1 MKVIFQLIGFLV
13 VILLL
18 LTAVLFYLDSKG
30 LLSGDLGSLIHALH
44 QLYLEARDVTLAFLQ
59 RSGIADDAA
68 DLLDEGADRLRGQT
82 ATDSPTIIEMATP
95 EFVNTPLPETTTVP
109 GVIRTTV
116 PAIIETPLHGMP

>member
-1 MKVIFQLIGFLV
+1 MYKRQ
-13 VILLL
+13 
-18 LTAVLFYLDSKG
+18 
-30 LLSGDLGSLIHALH
+30 HALH

-116 PAIIETPLHGMP
+116 PAIIETPLPGMP